1 MANTFT
7 TNITPEQGEKLLSY
21 IQAKEFTITNPPY
34 AHFSAKTKGLSITY
48 YESGK
53 LVVQGKEKDEFI
65 RFTLE
70 PEILNT
76 LEYSHPITTVDTHE
90 HIGVD
95 EAGKGDLF
103 GPLCIAALH
112 ADTKGIETLLE
123 MGVKDSKQMS
133 DPTILKLSKQI
144 KQSFSFEIFSLYP
157 AKYNELYGKF
167 KNLNHLLAWCHSRVI
182 DTVATATKCSDVL
195 IDQFA
200 SEHLVANAVKKLH
213 VPVNLR
219 QRHKGESD
227 PVVAGASILARAAFV
242 EGISKLSEHYKMD
255 LPKGASSLVVKAGK
269 NFVKLYGEE
278 ELKSVAKLHF
288 KTINEILQKLDES

>member
-1 MANTFT
+1 MTNPFT
-7 TNITPEQGEKLLSY
+7 TNITPEQGEKLLSH
-21 IQAKEFTITNPPY
+21 AKAKGLTITTPPF

-53 LVVQGKEKDEFI
+53 LVIQGKEKDEFI

-103 GPLCIAALH
+103 GPLCVAALH
-112 ADTKGIETLLE
+112 ADTKGIEKLLE
-123 MGVKDSKQMS
+123 IGVKDSKQMS
-133 DPTILKLSKQI
+133 DPTILKLSKLI
-144 KQSFSFEIFSLYP
+144 KQSYDYEILSLYP
-157 AKYNELYGKF
+157 SKYNELYERF

-182 DTVATATKCSDVL
+182 NTVVTQTKCADVL

-213 VPVNLR
+213 VPINLR

-242 EGISKLSEHYKMD
+242 EGIAKLSEHYKID
-255 LPKGASSLVVKAGK
+255 LPKGASTLVIKAGK

-278 ELKSVAKLHF
+278 ELKSIAKLHF
-288 KTINEILQKLDES
+288 KTIKEILS